1 MASSAASLAAAR
13 SLNVATPLS
22 SVAGKTTS
30 DRVLFF
36 STFFHFSQIV
46 EILLCHVFSR
56 LPKDKVR
63 FSLRLRPRL
72 PLPFVLT
79 PSGFYG
85 VFMRLIRLG

>member
-1 MASSAASLAAAR
+1 MASAASLAAAR

-30 DRVLFF
+30 DRVLFLLQF
-36 STFFHFSQIV
+36 FFHFAQIV

-63 FSLRLRPRL
+63 FSLRPRPRL

-85 VFMRLIRLG
+85 AFVRLIRLG